1 MRYACHTGT
10 GACEIVRRKNNWV
23 RWYMGLFGLGRKKE
37 EAASDAEAVSPE
49 QQEIINEEK
58 RSMIRGIE
66 DLSHT
71 TVKEVMIPRIDV
83 DFISVDTELDE
94 LMEKIAKSGHSRIP
108 VYSES
113 IDNVVGILYVK
124 DLIHIFASH
133 ETVDLEKILRKAYF
147 IPESKRIDSLLREF
161 KRRHLHIAIAIDEYG
176 GISGIVTMEDIIEEI
191 VGDIQ
196 DEFDNEREDII
207 TLGNN
212 IWLCDARIDLD
223 DLNETIGAE
232 FPTEDFDTLGGFVF
246 DLLGKIPVKYEK
258 TSWGGFDFIVQ
269 DMEGHRINMIKVIRK
284 SGDENEDDK

>member
-1 MRYACHTGT
+1 
-10 GACEIVRRKNNWV
+10 
-23 RWYMGLFGLGRKKE
+23 MGLFGLGRKKE
-37 EAASDAEAVSPE
+37 ESVSDAEAVSPE

-223 DLNETIGAE
+223 DLNETIGAA

-258 TSWGGFDFIVQ
+258 ASWGGFDFIIQ